1 MTNIG
6 IHIFAVQT
14 DYKDHMIIS
23 LSNGKRDIQF
33 GPVITTED
41 VKNIKEKLENYRIKV
56 GSDILWH
63 ALDLKRIL
71 ASDELISPLT
81 NILIRSSFKVWKFY
95 EDNKD
100 NRQNSLAFARLC
112 ANGLSP
118 ENKRLTADQ
127 SEELIVQADPGLVI
141 RYQENLVYFRM
152 KWMEIQG
159 ETHELE
165 RYQLLKLDATQ
176 KDRKEICDDCTRFKL
191 VQTNWYMR

>member
-1 MTNIG
+1 M
-6 IHIFAVQT
+6 FAVPS
-14 DYKDHMIIS
+14 DYKNHMIIS
-23 LSNGKRDIQF
+23 LSNGQREMQF
-33 GPVITTED
+33 GPVITPAD
-41 VKNIKEKLENYRIKV
+41 VKSIKEKLENNRIKV
-56 GSDILWH
+56 GRDILWH
-63 ALDLKRIL
+63 AVDLKRIL

-95 EDNKD
+95 EDNKA
-100 NRQNSLAFARLC
+100 NRENSLAIARLC
-112 ANGLSP
+112 AIGLSS
-118 ENKRLTADQ
+118 ENKKLTADQ